1 MIDTTQIVQNV
12 MPSTES
18 LISDYRKL
26 GHHNFFVNLHHH
38 GMETYK
44 KWYSPSLSGLDA
56 FVMAHVTEDTPWFF
70 FEAGANDGLSQ
81 SNSFVLETV
90 YHWDGIL
97 VEPINKKYNLCRE
110 LRRAKALNTA
120 LVGDSNQTTVLGS
133 FSDEMPGSSLMAG
146 CTDLHLDNQAYLS
159 EVPAMTIDSIL
170 DQCKPPNGVGIMFLD
185 VEGFENEVIKG
196 LSLESHRPEI
206 ICIEIAKHNIA
217 EVTSYFKNK
226 NYELVDYRD
235 KDFIFKDKK

>member
-1 MIDTTQIVQNV
+1 

-26 GHHNFFVNLHHH
+26 GHHNFFVNLHLH
-38 GMETYK
+38 GMQTYK

-56 FVMAHVTEDTPWFF
+56 LVMSHVTETTPRFF

-90 YHWDGIL
+90 YHWDGVL
-97 VEPINKKYNLCRE
+97 VEPIQKNYNLCLE
-110 LRRAKALNTA
+110 LRNAKSFHAA
-120 LVGDSNQTTVLGS
+120 LVGDPKQNTVIGC
-133 FSDEMPGSSLMAG
+133 FSDELSTNDLMAG
-146 CTDLHLDNQAYLS
+146 CTDVHLQNEVHLT
-159 EVPAMTIDSIL
+159 EVPATTIDSIL
-170 DQCKPPNGVGIMFLD
+170 DQSRPTGGIGILFLD

-196 LSLESHRPEI
+196 LSLSVHRPEI
-206 ICIEIAKHNIA
+206 ICVEISKENIA
-217 EVTSYFKNK
+217 DVTSYFKNK

-235 KDFIFKDKK
+235 KDFIFKDNK